1 MISEGL
7 SIRVCLK
14 QKNGIG
20 QKEVADQLSGA
31 KQVEPSLHELS
42 RCPSETEVTPQFH

>member
-7 SIRVCLK
+7 SIQVRLK
-14 QKNGIG
+14 QKHSIG

>member
-14 QKNGIG
+14 QKKGSA
-20 QKEVADQLSGA
+20 QKEVADQLSVA

-42 RCPSETEVTPQFH
+42 RYTSETEVTPQFH

>member
-14 QKNGIG
+14 QKHSIG
-20 QKEVADQLSGA
+20 QKEVADKLSVA
-31 KQVEPSLHELS
+31 KQVMPFLNELS